1 MHFAMR
7 SFTVRRTDAFIYLYL
22 ALLLLI
28 LPLKWLA
35 AAIIAGAVHEFCHFL
50 AVRLCGGRVAGFR
63 FSFRGAIMEAGGL
76 CPAQE
81 LLCVL
86 AGPAGSLGLLLFAQ
100 IFPRIAI
107 CGGMQGLFNL
117 LPVMPLDG
125 GRVVWLLCHRW
136 LGERTGEKLCSMLEK
151 ICLTGLVAL
160 GFYGSFLLRLGLM
173 PAMVS
178 IFACYRA
185 VSGKRPCKL
194 GGNSVQ

>member
-35 AAIIAGAVHEFCHFL
+35 AAIIAGAVHELCHFL
-50 AVRLCGGRVAGFR
+50 AVRFCGGRVAGFR

-125 GRVVWLLCHRW
+125 GRVLQNLLELRYPMEGELLALRVSLC
-136 LGERTGEKLCSMLEK
+136 LGAVLALIG
-151 ICLTGLVAL
+151 LTILLQGGNPTLFSAGGVI
-160 GFYGSFLLRLGLM
+160 LLRSLGKKPLHL
-173 PAMVS
+173 P
-178 IFACYRA
+178 
-185 VSGKRPCKL
+185 KKL
-194 GGNSVQ
+194 LK

>member
-50 AVRLCGGRVAGFR
+50 AVRLCGGRVARFR

-100 IFPRIAI
+100 IFPRMAI

-117 LPVMPLDG
+117 LPVYPMDG
-125 GRVVWLLCHRW
+125 GRILRAAA
-136 LGERTGEKLCSMLEK
+136 GERASEIVSLITSSVLAGTG
-151 ICLTGLVAL
+151 IYLTFFQNIGPIPALVSL
-160 GFYGSFLLRLGLM
+160 IILSKQNI
-173 PAMVS
+173 S
-178 IFACYRA
+178 CK
-185 VSGKRPCKL
+185 SGKLTVK
-194 GGNSVQ
+194 